1 MISRF
6 CFVFIAFSFV
16 AITVFTIYLR
26 SANNRI
32 YYRISTINIDQG
44 RLKQQL
50 WQKQLQMERLINPAA
65 VSQRLKI
72 DD

>member
-16 AITVFTIYLR
+16 AITIFTIYLR

-32 YYRISTINIDQG
+32 CYRISTINIEQT

-50 WQKQLQMERLINPAA
+50 WQKQLDMTRLINPAA

-72 DD
+72 DE

>member
-32 YYRISTINIDQG
+32 CYRISAINLEQG

-50 WQKQLQMERLINPAA
+50 WQKQLQMERMINPAA
-65 VSQRLKI
+65 VAKRLKV